1 MSGQLLDGA
10 ARERIRT
17 DTDATLFVEAG
28 AGSGKTH
35 ALVERVRT
43 LVLRDGVPLRTI
55 AAVTF
60 TEKAGAELR
69 DRLRVEFEK
78 ARRTD
83 AGSLADAALDD
94 LDSASIG
101 TLHAFAQQIL
111 LAHPI
116 EAGLPPLIDVL
127 DEVGSSVAFEERWAE
142 LQQQLLDD
150 DTIAEPLLLAM
161 AVGVELKHLRSLA
174 RLFGNDWDLI
184 ADRVLVEPPELVAMP
199 DLTGLIAAAAQIG
212 GLAETCLDPEDR
224 LLPKV
229 VQIRELGLM
238 LAAASDQETQ
248 LSFLQALRGLKIG
261 RIGRKENWPDIAKV
275 RADCAEVVEVAG
287 SLVELL
293 LDACLRHLSHWIA
306 ERVLESAELRRAD
319 GRLEFHDLLVLA
331 RDLLRRD
338 ADVREELQERF
349 ERLLLD
355 EFQDT
360 DPIQIELA
368 VRIAGGAEASAA
380 DWHDVEVPEGR
391 LFVVGD
397 PKQSIYRFRRAN
409 IATYLTAQELLGET
423 VALTTNFRTVPP
435 ILQWINTVFTTLI
448 QPQESAQPA
457 YQSLTPHRTNPGT
470 PTTPATP
477 PGTPTTADPRP
488 HSGPL
493 PDTDTPSHPGTTQG
507 RPTHSSTPGGPS
519 HRGATS
525 HPGALSATSDPGTP
539 GATSHA
545 RTPGATSHPRTAP
558 GAPSRPGAPGASAPP
573 DPTRVAGDQ
582 LSIFDEPTLFDEP
595 DAADAHDL
603 GSEPHP
609 SDTADPAAAAPARPA
624 PADPADAADQLTD
637 LAEVL
642 PFRRR
647 NASVDAPLND
657 PPPDDPTS
665 EASTTEDL
673 TTEDLTTEDLT
684 AGDLTAENPA
694 AGPAVTILGAVQH
707 DDLPRAQASVL
718 REREATDVAAVIE
731 EALRDGWLVYDDRA
745 GTWRPAE
752 AGDIAVLV
760 PARTS
765 LPFLEDALDRA
776 DIPYRAEASSLV
788 YQTAEVRDLLACARA
803 LGDPSDQLALVTTLR
818 SPLFGCGDDDLFTWK
833 RSGGTFTL
841 TAPVPDQL
849 LTHPVGDAMEWL
861 RRTYYAARWLTPSEV
876 LAKIVADRRML
887 EVAAIGPRARD
898 AWRRIR
904 FVVDQARAW
913 SEVEHGGLRSYLA
926 WAAHQGEETS
936 RVAEA
941 VLPETDADAVRVM
954 TIHAAKGLEFP
965 IVILSGMTASPN
977 RQRGVQVLW
986 PQSGGYA
993 VKLKSSVQTEDF
1005 DLVQPVDEQ
1014 MDDYE
1019 RRRLLYVAATR
1030 ARDHLVVSLHRSGNR
1045 RHTSNAEL
1053 LATAGGVEA
1062 PNSTLFT
1069 GSPVPDREPAAAPD
1083 VTPPISRTEWESRAA
1098 AAQAASRFRSAQSAS
1113 GLEGTGPDATLT
1125 DVDPGTAKGAR
1136 DVELPPWSKGR
1147 YGTAIGRAVHAVLQV
1162 VDLSTGAGLDA
1173 AVATQCLA
1181 EGVLEFTDVV
1191 TALVRSALAS
1201 DVVQRAA
1208 AREHWRESYVGT
1220 VQPDGTVLE
1229 GFVDLIYREDDGRLT
1244 IVDYKT
1250 DAIPAAAL
1258 ESRVAY
1264 YAPQLQAYA
1273 RILPNTGPPIL
1284 LFLNPG
1290 AAVERVV
1297 PAG

>member
-1 MSGQLLDGA
+1 MSELLLDDE

-17 DTDATLFVEAG
+17 DTDSTLFVEAG

-43 LVLRDGVPLRTI
+43 LVLRDGVPLSTI

-78 ARRTD
+78 ARRTEV
-83 AGSLADAALDD
+83 GQLADAALDD

-116 EAGLPPLIDVL
+116 EAGLPPIIDVL

-142 LQQQLLDD
+142 LQQLLLDD
-150 DTIAEPLLLAM
+150 DSIAEPLLLAM

-212 GLAETCLDPEDR
+212 AVAETCLDPEDR

-238 LAAASDQETQ
+238 LEGASDQETQ
-248 LSFLQALRGLKIG
+248 LSFLQALRGLKVG

-275 RADCAEVVEVAG
+275 RGDCTEVVEVAG

-338 ADVREELQERF
+338 AGVRAELQERF

-368 VRIAGGAEASAA
+368 VRIAGGADASAP

-448 QPQESAQPA
+448 QPHEAAQPA
-457 YQSLTPHRTNPGT
+457 YQSLTPHRTT
-470 PTTPATP
+470 
-477 PGTPTTADPRP
+477 
-488 HSGPL
+488 
-493 PDTDTPSHPGTTQG
+493 
-507 RPTHSSTPGGPS
+507 
-519 HRGATS
+519 
-525 HPGALSATSDPGTP
+525 PGTP
-539 GATSHA
+539 GSSSALG
-545 RTPGATSHPRTAP
+545 TPGASTP
-558 GAPSRPGAPGASAPP
+558 PGAPGSSGPGGPGGPGRGAPARPGTPGRPSTP
-573 DPTRVAGDQ
+573 DHPTPVEGDQ

-595 DAADAHDL
+595 HQD
-603 GSEPHP
+603 G
-609 SDTADPAAAAPARPA
+609 
-624 PADPADAADQLTD
+624 ADQLTD
-637 LAEVL
+637 LADVL

-647 NASVDAPLND
+647 GDAVDVPLEE
-657 PPPDDPTS
+657 P
-665 EASTTEDL
+665 AQED
-673 TTEDLTTEDLT
+673 
-684 AGDLTAENPA
+684 PA
-694 AGPAVTILGAVQH
+694 AGPAVTILGAVPH

-718 REREATDVAAVIE
+718 REREATDVASVIE

-745 GTWRPAE
+745 QTWRPAE

-833 RSGGTFTL
+833 RNGGTFTL

-861 RRTYYAARWLTPSEV
+861 RRTHYAARWLTPSEV

-1069 GSPVPDREPAAAPD
+1069 GPPVPDREPTAAPD
-1083 VTPPISRTEWESRAA
+1083 VSPPIPRTEWESRAA
-1098 AAQAASRFRSAQSAS
+1098 AAQAASRLRSAQSAS

-1173 AVATQCLA
+1173 AVSTQCLA
-1181 EGVLEFTDVV
+1181 EGVLEFTDIV

-1258 ESRVAY
+1258 DSRVAY

-1273 RILPNTGPPIL
+1273 QILPNTGPPIL

-1290 AAVERVV
+1290 TAVER
-1297 PAG
+1297 PIP

>member
-1 MSGQLLDGA
+1 MSEQLLDEP
-10 ARERIRT
+10 ARERIRS
-17 DTDATLFVEAG
+17 DTSSTLFVEAG

-35 ALVERVRT
+35 ALVDRVTT
-43 LVLRDGVPLRTI
+43 LVLRDGIPLRTI

-78 ARRTD
+78 ARKGPART
-83 AGSLADAALDD
+83 LADEALDD
-94 LDSASIG
+94 LDSSSIG
-101 TLHAFAQQIL
+101 TLHAFAQQLL

-150 DTIAEPLLLAM
+150 DSIAEPLLLAM

-184 ADRVLVEPPELVAMP
+184 AERVLVDPPELVAMP
-199 DLTGLIAAAAQIG
+199 DLSGLIAAAAQIG
-212 GLAETCLDPEDR
+212 GAAEACVDPEDR

-229 VQIRELGLM
+229 HFIRELGVM
-238 LAAASDQETQ
+238 LDAATDQERQ
-248 LSFLQALRGLKIG
+248 LAILQSLRGLKIG
-261 RIGRKENWPDIAKV
+261 RIGRKDNWPDITKV
-275 RADCAEVVEVAG
+275 RDDCSAVVDVAN
-287 SLVELL
+287 SLVDLL

-306 ERVLESAELRRAD
+306 ERVLESAELRRAE

-331 RDLLRRD
+331 RDLLRRESS
-338 ADVREELQERF
+338 VRSALQERY

-368 VRIAGGAEASAA
+368 VRIAGGAEADAE
-380 DWHDVEVPEGR
+380 DWRDVEVPEGR

-409 IATYLTAQELLGET
+409 IATYLTAQDLLGET
-423 VALTTNFRTVPP
+423 VALTTNFRTVAP
-435 ILQWINTVFTTLI
+435 ILTWINTVFETLI
-448 QPQESAQPA
+448 QPQEAAQPS
-457 YQSLTPHRTNPGT
+457 YQSLSPHR
-470 PTTPATP
+470 
-477 PGTPTTADPRP
+477 
-488 HSGPL
+488 SGPTGK
-493 PDTDTPSHPGTTQG
+493 P
-507 RPTHSSTPGGPS
+507 
-519 HRGATS
+519 
-525 HPGALSATSDPGTP
+525 
-539 GATSHA
+539 
-545 RTPGATSHPRTAP
+545 
-558 GAPSRPGAPGASAPP
+558 SAPP
-573 DPTRVAGDQ
+573 KTVQPDSVSGDQ
-582 LSIFDEPTLFDEP
+582 LSLLGFGDD
-595 DAADAHDL
+595 DAD
-603 GSEPHP
+603 
-609 SDTADPAAAAPARPA
+609 
-624 PADPADAADQLTD
+624 DQVTD
-637 LAEVL
+637 LAAVL
-642 PFRRR
+642 PFRRP
-647 NASVDAPLND
+647 SEDAP
-657 PPPDDPTS
+657 
-665 EASTTEDL
+665 E
-673 TTEDLTTEDLT
+673 
-684 AGDLTAENPA
+684 PA
-694 AGPAVTILGAVQH
+694 TPVAYDESVSGPAVTILGSEPHA
-707 DDLPRAQASVL
+707 DLPRAQASVL
-718 REREATDVAAVIE
+718 REREAIDVAAVIE
-731 EALRDGWLVYDDRA
+731 QALRDGWQVYDERA
-745 GTWRPAE
+745 GTWRAAE

-818 SPLFGCGDDDLFTWK
+818 SPLFGCGDDDLFVWK
-833 RSGGTFTL
+833 RSGGSFTL
-841 TAPVPDQL
+841 TAPIPDQL
-849 LTHPVGDAMEWL
+849 LTHPVGEAIEWL

-965 IVILSGMTASPN
+965 IVILSGMTAAPN

-986 PQSGGYA
+986 PPDGGYA

-1014 MDDYE
+1014 MDGFE

-1045 RHTSNAEL
+1045 KHSSNAEL
-1053 LATAGGVEA
+1053 IATAGGVEA
-1062 PNSTLFT
+1062 PHGTLFE
-1069 GSPVPDREPAAAPD
+1069 SPAPVVRDPRTTAD
-1083 VTPPISRTEWESRAA
+1083 VTPPMARTEWDTRVSAA
-1098 AAQAASRFRSAQSAS
+1098 RAASRARSAQSAS
-1113 GLEGTGPDATLT
+1113 GLEGTGPDVALAE
-1125 DVDPGTAKGAR
+1125 VDPGTAKAPR
-1136 DVELPPWSKGR
+1136 DLELPPWSKGR
-1147 YGTAIGRAVHAVLQV
+1147 YGTAIGRAVHGVLQV
-1162 VDLSTGAGLDA
+1162 VDLSTGAGLEA
-1173 AVATQCLA
+1173 AVSAQCLT
-1181 EGVLEFTDVV
+1181 EGVLEYADVV

-1201 DVVQRAA
+1201 EVVKHAA

-1258 ESRVAY
+1258 DSRVAY

-1273 RILPNTGPPIL
+1273 AILPNTAPPIL
-1284 LFLNPG
+1284 LFLNPTT
-1290 AAVERVV
+1290 ATERRL
-1297 PAG
+1297 

>member
-1 MSGQLLDGA
+1 MSEHLLDGS
-10 ARERIRT
+10 ARDRIRSDT
-17 DTDATLFVEAG
+17 DTTLFVEAG

-35 ALVERVRT
+35 ALVGRVST

-78 ARRTD
+78 ARKSEDRQ
-83 AGSLADAALDD
+83 LADAALDD

-116 EAGLPPLIDVL
+116 EAGLPPIIDVL

-150 DTIAEPLLLAM
+150 DSIAEPLLLAM

-199 DLTGLIAAAAQIG
+199 DLSGLIAAAAQIG
-212 GLAETCLDPEDR
+212 AAAESCLDPEDR

-229 VQIRELGLM
+229 QQIRDLGLT
-238 LAAASDQETQ
+238 LDAASDQETQ
-248 LSFLQALRGLKIG
+248 LALLQTFRGLKVG

-275 RADCAEVVEVAG
+275 RADCTEVVEVAG

-306 ERVLESAELRRAD
+306 ERVLESAELRRAE

-338 ADVREELQERF
+338 PEVRADLQERF

-368 VRIAGGAEASAA
+368 VRIAGGAEADAT

-409 IATYLTAQELLGET
+409 IATYLTAQQLLGET

-435 ILQWINTVFTTLI
+435 ILSWINTVFGTLI
-448 QPQESAQPA
+448 QAHESAQPS
-457 YQSLTPHRTNPGT
+457 YQSLAPHRTNPT
-470 PTTPATP
+470 QPAP
-477 PGTPTTADPRP
+477 
-488 HSGPL
+488 
-493 PDTDTPSHPGTTQG
+493 
-507 RPTHSSTPGGPS
+507 
-519 HRGATS
+519 
-525 HPGALSATSDPGTP
+525 
-539 GATSHA
+539 A
-545 RTPGATSHPRTAP
+545 RTEPS
-558 GAPSRPGAPGASAPP
+558 APSP
-573 DPTRVAGDQ
+573 DVKGDQ
-582 LSIFDEPTLFDEP
+582 LSIFDEPTLFD
-595 DAADAHDL
+595 
-603 GSEPHP
+603 
-609 SDTADPAAAAPARPA
+609 T
-624 PADPADAADQLTD
+624 PADAEEQVSD
-637 LAEVL
+637 LAAVL

-647 NASVDAPLND
+647 GTDAPPEPLPDEPED
-657 PPPDDPTS
+657 PS
-665 EASTTEDL
+665 
-673 TTEDLTTEDLT
+673 
-684 AGDLTAENPA
+684 AGA
-694 AGPAVTILGAVQH
+694 AVTILGATPH

-718 REREATDVAAVIE
+718 REREATDVASVIE
-731 EALRDGWLVYDDRA
+731 EALREGWLVYDDRA
-745 GTWRPAE
+745 ETWRPAE

-818 SPLFGCGDDDLFTWK
+818 SPLFGCGDDDLYTWK
-833 RSGGTFTL
+833 RNGGRFTL

-849 LTHPVGDAMEWL
+849 LTHPIGEAMEWL

-876 LAKIVADRRML
+876 LGKIVADRRML

-986 PQSGGYA
+986 PLPGGYA

-1030 ARDHLVVSLHRSGNR
+1030 ARDHLIVSLHRSGNR

-1053 LATAGGVEA
+1053 LATAGGVDA
-1062 PNSTLFT
+1062 PHATLFT
-1069 GSPVPDREPAAAPD
+1069 GPPVPDREPTGSPD

-1098 AAQAASRFRSAQSAS
+1098 AAQAASRARSAQSAS
-1113 GLEGTGPDATLT
+1113 GLEGTGPELSVAVGT
-1125 DVDPGTAKGAR
+1125 DEAAIDPGTAKGAR
-1136 DVELPPWSKGR
+1136 DLELPPWSKGR

-1162 VDLSTGAGLDA
+1162 VDLTTGAGLEA
-1173 AVATQCLA
+1173 AVSTQCLA
-1181 EGVLEFTDVV
+1181 EGVLEYADVV

-1201 DVVQRAA
+1201 DVVKRAA

-1258 ESRVAY
+1258 DSRVAY
-1264 YAPQLQAYA
+1264 YAPQLHAYA
-1273 RILPNTGPPIL
+1273 EILPNTAPPIL
-1284 LFLNPG
+1284 LFLNPSG
-1290 AAVERVV
+1290 AIERQV
-1297 PAG
+1297 P

>member
-1 MSGQLLDGA
+1 MSEQLLDGP
-10 ARERIRT
+10 ARDRIRS
-17 DTDATLFVEAG
+17 DTDSTLFVEAG

-35 ALVERVRT
+35 ALVDRVTT
-43 LVLRDGVPLRTI
+43 LVLRDGVSLRTI

-78 ARRTD
+78 ARKGD
-83 AGSLADAALDD
+83 ARHLADAALDD

-150 DTIAEPLLLAM
+150 DSIAEPLLLAM

-184 ADRVLVEPPELVAMP
+184 GERVLVDPPELVSMP

-212 GLAETCLDPEDR
+212 TVAESCLDTDDR

-229 VQIRELGLM
+229 HQIRELGLM
-238 LAAASDQETQ
+238 LDAASDQETQ
-248 LSFLQALRGLKIG
+248 LAILQTLRILKVG

-275 RADCAEVVEVAG
+275 RGDCTEVVDVAG

-306 ERVLESAELRRAD
+306 ERVLESAELRRAE

-338 ADVREELQERF
+338 ATVREALQERF
-349 ERLLLD
+349 QRLLLD

-360 DPIQIELA
+360 DPIQVELA
-368 VRIAGGAEASAA
+368 VRIAGGAEADAE
-380 DWHDVEVPEGR
+380 DWRDVEVPEGR

-409 IATYLTAQELLGET
+409 IATYLTAQDLLGET

-435 ILQWINTVFTTLI
+435 ILSWINTVFGTLI
-448 QPQESAQPA
+448 QPQEAAQPS
-457 YQSLTPHRTNPGT
+457 YQSLSPHRASPIPSALAASPG
-470 PTTPATP
+470 PYADSIPA
-477 PGTPTTADPRP
+477 GE
-488 HSGPL
+488 
-493 PDTDTPSHPGTTQG
+493 
-507 RPTHSSTPGGPS
+507 SSP
-519 HRGATS
+519 
-525 HPGALSATSDPGTP
+525 
-539 GATSHA
+539 
-545 RTPGATSHPRTAP
+545 
-558 GAPSRPGAPGASAPP
+558 PSRPAAPARRHRSEPTV
-573 DPTRVAGDQ
+573 DPTPVKGDQ
-582 LSIFDEPTLFDEP
+582 LSMFDEPADDLTLFD
-595 DAADAHDL
+595 
-603 GSEPHP
+603 
-609 SDTADPAAAAPARPA
+609 A
-624 PADPADAADQLTD
+624 PADDRTPLDEPADDLTLLADDAKDSADSLGAGGSGGQVAD
-637 LAEVL
+637 LATVL

-647 NASVDAPLND
+647 DHAASADVPAE
-657 PPPDDPTS
+657 PPTASAEEPAESDDPS
-665 EASTTEDL
+665 
-673 TTEDLTTEDLT
+673 
-684 AGDLTAENPA
+684 
-694 AGPAVTILGAVQH
+694 AGPAVTILGAEMH
-707 DDLPRAQASVL
+707 NDLPRAQASVL
-718 REREATDVAAVIE
+718 REREAADVASVIE
-731 EALRDGWLVYDDRA
+731 RALSDGWLVYDERA
-745 GTWRPAE
+745 NSWRTAE

-818 SPLFGCGDDDLFTWK
+818 SPLFGCGDDDLYTWK
-833 RSGGTFTL
+833 RSGGSFTL

-849 LTHPVGDAMEWL
+849 LTHPVGEAMEWL
-861 RRTYYAARWLTPSEV
+861 RRTHYAARWLTPSEV

-965 IVILSGMTASPN
+965 IVILSGMTAAPN

-986 PQSGGYA
+986 PPDGGYA

-1014 MDDYE
+1014 MDDFE

-1030 ARDHLVVSLHRSGNR
+1030 ARDHLIVSLHRSGNR
-1045 RHTSNAEL
+1045 RHSSNAEL
-1053 LATAGGVEA
+1053 LAGAGGVEA
-1062 PNSTLFT
+1062 PHATLFT
-1069 GSPVPDREPAAAPD
+1069 SPPVPDREPTSAPA
-1083 VTPPISRTEWESRAA
+1083 VTPPISRRDWEARAT
-1098 AAQAASRFRSAQSAS
+1098 AAQAASRARSAQSAS
-1113 GLEGTGPDATLT
+1113 GLEGTGPEVTLA
-1125 DVDPGTAKGAR
+1125 DVDPGTAKAAR
-1136 DVELPPWSKGR
+1136 DLELPPWSKGR

-1173 AVATQCLA
+1173 AVSTQCLA
-1181 EGVLEFTDVV
+1181 EGVLEYADVV
-1191 TALVRSALAS
+1191 TALARSALAS
-1201 DVVQRAA
+1201 DVVKQAA

-1220 VQPDGTVLE
+1220 VQPDGTILE

-1258 ESRVAY
+1258 ESRVTY

-1273 RILPNTGPPIL
+1273 AILPNTAPPVL
-1284 LFLNPG
+1284 LFLNPAG
-1290 AAVERVV
+1290 AIEHRLS
-1297 PAG
+1297 

>member
-1 MSGQLLDGA
+1 MSEQLLDSA
-10 ARERIRT
+10 ARDRIRS
-17 DTDATLFVEAG
+17 DTETTLFVEAG

-35 ALVERVRT
+35 ALVDRVTT

-69 DRLRVEFEK
+69 DRLRVEFER
-78 ARRTD
+78 ARKGD
-83 AGSLADAALDD
+83 ARELADGALDD

-150 DTIAEPLLLAM
+150 DSIAEPLLLAM

-184 ADRVLVEPPELVAMP
+184 AERVLVDPPELVAMP

-212 GLAETCLDPEDR
+212 GVVDSCLDPEDR
-224 LLPKV
+224 LLPKL

-238 LAAASDQETQ
+238 LDAATDQETQ
-248 LSFLQALRGLKIG
+248 LAILQTLRGLKVG
-261 RIGRKENWPDIAKV
+261 RIGRKENWPDVAKV
-275 RADCAEVVEVAG
+275 RGDCTEVVEVAG

-306 ERVLESAELRRAD
+306 ERVLESAELRRAE

-338 ADVREELQERF
+338 AAVRGDLQERF

-368 VRIAGGAEASAA
+368 VRIAGGVEADAE
-380 DWHDVEVPEGR
+380 DWRDVEVPEGR

-409 IATYLTAQELLGET
+409 IATYLTAQDLLGET

-435 ILQWINTVFTTLI
+435 ILTWINTVFATLI
-448 QPQESAQPA
+448 QPQEAAQPS
-457 YQSLTPHRTNPGT
+457 YQSLSPHRTNPT
-470 PTTPATP
+470 AP
-477 PGTPTTADPRP
+477 P
-488 HSGPL
+488 
-493 PDTDTPSHPGTTQG
+493 HPGTSPG
-507 RPTHSSTPGGPS
+507 RLGAGSSTG
-519 HRGATS
+519 
-525 HPGALSATSDPGTP
+525 PGT
-539 GATSHA
+539 S
-545 RTPGATSHPRTAP
+545 S
-558 GAPSRPGAPGASAPP
+558 SVRPGSRSADHPAEPAP
-573 DPTRVAGDQ
+573 VKGDQ
-582 LSIFDEPTLFDEP
+582 LSMFDDADATLFDDADATLFDE
-595 DAADAHDL
+595 D
-603 GSEPHP
+603 P
-609 SDTADPAAAAPARPA
+609 SDDGEQLADVA
-624 PADPADAADQLTD
+624 T
-637 LAEVL
+637 VL

-647 NASVDAPLND
+647 GDSVSADV
-657 PPPDDPTS
+657 PPDLPP
-665 EASTTEDL
+665 EED
-673 TTEDLTTEDLT
+673 D
-684 AGDLTAENPA
+684 PA
-694 AGPAVTILGAVQH
+694 AGPAVTILGPVPH

-718 REREATDVAAVIE
+718 REREATDVASVVE
-731 EALRDGWLVYDDRA
+731 QALREGWLVYDERA
-745 GTWRPAE
+745 VSWRPAE

-788 YQTAEVRDLLACARA
+788 YQTAEVRNLLACARA

-818 SPLFGCGDDDLFTWK
+818 SPLFGCGDDDLYTWK
-833 RSGGTFTL
+833 RSGGSFTL

-861 RRTYYAARWLTPSEV
+861 RRTHYAARWLTPSEV

-965 IVILSGMTASPN
+965 IVILSGMTAAPN

-986 PQSGGYA
+986 PPDGGYA

-1030 ARDHLVVSLHRSGNR
+1030 ARDHLIVSLHRSGNR
-1045 RHTSNAEL
+1045 RHSSNAEL
-1053 LATAGGVEA
+1053 LASAGGVEA
-1062 PNSTLFT
+1062 PHSTLFT
-1069 GSPVPDREPAAAPD
+1069 SPPVPDREPSGSPD
-1083 VTPPISRTEWESRAA
+1083 VTPPISRTEWETRAS
-1098 AAQAASRFRSAQSAS
+1098 AAQAASRARSAQSAS
-1113 GLEGTGPDATLT
+1113 GLEGTGPEVALD
-1125 DVDPGTAKGAR
+1125 DIDPGTAKAAR
-1136 DVELPPWSKGR
+1136 DLELPPWTKGR

-1162 VDLSTGAGLDA
+1162 VDLSTGAGLES
-1173 AVATQCLA
+1173 AVSTQCLA
-1181 EGVLEFTDVV
+1181 EGVLEYADVV

-1201 DVVQRAA
+1201 DVVKRAA

-1258 ESRVAY
+1258 DSRVAY
-1264 YAPQLQAYA
+1264 YAPQLQAYSA
-1273 RILPNTGPPIL
+1273 ILPNTGPPIL
-1284 LFLNPG
+1284 LFLNPSG
-1290 AAVERVV
+1290 AIERQV
-1297 PAG
+1297 P

>member
-1 MSGQLLDGA
+1 MTEQLLDGA

-17 DTDATLFVEAG
+17 DTDTTLFVEAG

-35 ALVERVRT
+35 ALVDRVTT
-43 LVLRDGVPLRTI
+43 LVLRDGVPLATI

-78 ARRTD
+78 ARKGD
-83 AGSLADAALDD
+83 SGHLADGALDD
-94 LDSASIG
+94 LDSSSIG

-150 DTIAEPLLLAM
+150 DSIAEPLLLAM

-184 ADRVLVEPPELVAMP
+184 AERVLVDPPELVAMP

-212 GLAETCLDPEDR
+212 GVADSCLDPEDR
-224 LLPKV
+224 LLPKLL
-229 VQIRELGLM
+229 QIRELGLM
-238 LAAASDQETQ
+238 LDAASDQETQ
-248 LSFLQALRGLKIG
+248 LAILQTLRGLKIG
-261 RIGRKENWPDIAKV
+261 RIGRKENWPDITKV
-275 RADCAEVVEVAG
+275 RADCTEVVDVAG

-306 ERVLESAELRRAD
+306 ERVLESAQLRRAE

-338 ADVREELQERF
+338 AEVRADLQERF

-368 VRIAGGAEASAA
+368 VRIAGGAEAEAE
-380 DWHDVEVPEGR
+380 DWRDVEVPDGR

-409 IATYLTAQELLGET
+409 IATYLTAQDLLGET

-435 ILQWINTVFTTLI
+435 ILRWINTVFATLI
-448 QPQESAQPA
+448 QPQEAAQPS
-457 YQSLTPHRTNPGT
+457 YQALSPHRTSP
-470 PTTPATP
+470 
-477 PGTPTTADPRP
+477 
-488 HSGPL
+488 
-493 PDTDTPSHPGTTQG
+493 
-507 RPTHSSTPGGPS
+507 
-519 HRGATS
+519 
-525 HPGALSATSDPGTP
+525 TP
-539 GATSHA
+539 GAT
-545 RTPGATSHPRTAP
+545 PAP
-558 GAPSRPGAPGASAPP
+558 AAPKAPSP
-573 DPTRVAGDQ
+573 DPASDPASVKGDQ
-582 LSIFDEPTLFDEP
+582 LSIFDEPSLFDDAEDGSLQVSS
-595 DAADAHDL
+595 DAAAD
-603 GSEPHP
+603 EP
-609 SDTADPAAAAPARPA
+609 
-624 PADPADAADQLTD
+624 LTD
-637 LAEVL
+637 LATVL

-647 NASVDAPLND
+647 DDSSTSDVPLNEPWD
-657 PPPDDPTS
+657 GPSTDDVPDDPS
-665 EASTTEDL
+665 
-673 TTEDLTTEDLT
+673 
-684 AGDLTAENPA
+684 
-694 AGPAVTILGAVQH
+694 AGPAVSILGAEPH
-707 DDLPRAQASVL
+707 NDLPRAQASVL
-718 REREATDVAAVIE
+718 REREATDVAAIIE
-731 EALRDGWLVYDDRA
+731 QALRDGWLVYDDRA
-745 GTWRPAE
+745 QSWRPAE

-765 LPFLEDALDRA
+765 LPFLEHALDRA

-818 SPLFGCGDDDLFTWK
+818 SPLFGCGDDDLYTWK
-833 RSGGTFTL
+833 RSGGSFTL

-965 IVILSGMTASPN
+965 IVILSGMSAAPN

-986 PQSGGYA
+986 PPDGGYA

-1045 RHTSNAEL
+1045 RHSSNAEL
-1053 LATAGGVEA
+1053 LASAGGVEA
-1062 PNSTLFT
+1062 PHATLFA
-1069 GSPVPDREPAAAPD
+1069 GPAVPDREPSGSPD
-1083 VTPPISRTEWESRAA
+1083 VTPPISRTEWESRAS
-1098 AAQAASRFRSAQSAS
+1098 AAQAASRARSAQSAS
-1113 GLEGTGPDATLT
+1113 GLEGTGPEVALADI
-1125 DVDPGTAKGAR
+1125 DPGTAKAAR
-1136 DVELPPWSKGR
+1136 DLELPPWSKGR

-1162 VDLSTGAGLDA
+1162 VDLSTGSGLEA
-1173 AVATQCLA
+1173 AVSTQCLA
-1181 EGVLEFTDVV
+1181 EGVLEYADVV

-1201 DVVQRAA
+1201 DVVKRAA
-1208 AREHWRESYVGT
+1208 AREYWRESYVGT

-1258 ESRVAY
+1258 DSRVAY
-1264 YAPQLQAYA
+1264 YAPQLLAYSA
-1273 RILPNTGPPIL
+1273 ILPNTGPPIL
-1284 LFLNPG
+1284 LFLNPSG
-1290 AAVERVV
+1290 AVDR
-1297 PAG
+1297 GL

>member
-1 MSGQLLDGA
+1 MSEQLLDGP

-17 DTDATLFVEAG
+17 DTDTTLFVEAG

-35 ALVERVRT
+35 ALVERVTT

-78 ARRTD
+78 ARKGP
-83 AGSLADAALDD
+83 AGPLADEALDD

-101 TLHAFAQQIL
+101 TLHAFAQQLL

-150 DTIAEPLLLAM
+150 DSIAEPLLLAM

-184 ADRVLVEPPELVAMP
+184 GDRVLVDPPELVSMP
-199 DLTGLIAAAAQIG
+199 DLTGLVAAAAQLG
-212 GLAETCLDPEDR
+212 SAVDSCLDPEDR
-224 LLPKV
+224 LLPKIHS
-229 VQIRELGLM
+229 IRELGVM
-238 LAAASDQETQ
+238 LEAATDQESQ
-248 LSFLQALRGLKIG
+248 LAYLQALRGLKIG
-261 RIGRKENWPDIAKV
+261 RIGRKENWPDITKL
-275 RADCAEVVEVAG
+275 RSDCTEVVEVAG

-306 ERVLESAELRRAD
+306 ERVLESAEARRAE

-331 RDLLRRD
+331 RNLLRRD
-338 ADVREELQERF
+338 ASVRTALHDRY

-368 VRIAGGAEASAA
+368 VRIAAGADGDAE
-380 DWHDVEVPEGR
+380 DWRDVEVPEGR

-409 IATYLTAQELLGET
+409 IATYLTAQDLLGET
-423 VALTTNFRTVPP
+423 VTLTTNFRTVPP
-435 ILQWINTVFTTLI
+435 ILDWINHVFTTLI
-448 QPQESAQPA
+448 EPQEAAQPTYHA
-457 YQSLTPHRTNPGT
+457 LTPHRSPT
-470 PTTPATP
+470 PSAATP
-477 PGTPTTADPRP
+477 PPPA
-488 HSGPL
+488 PL
-493 PDTDTPSHPGTTQG
+493 P
-507 RPTHSSTPGGPS
+507 
-519 HRGATS
+519 AEV
-525 HPGALSATSDPGTP
+525 
-539 GATSHA
+539 
-545 RTPGATSHPRTAP
+545 TAE
-558 GAPSRPGAPGASAPP
+558 P
-573 DPTRVAGDQ
+573 DGE
-582 LSIFDEPTLFDEP
+582 LTLFDFLDDNPTEP
-595 DAADAHDL
+595 
-603 GSEPHP
+603 EPE
-609 SDTADPAAAAPARPA
+609 
-624 PADPADAADQLTD
+624 
-637 LAEVL
+637 LATVL
-642 PFRRR
+642 PFRR
-647 NASVDAPLND
+647 AAEPAEVEAA
-657 PPPDDPTS
+657 PDDS
-665 EASTTEDL
+665 
-673 TTEDLTTEDLT
+673 
-684 AGDLTAENPA
+684 A
-694 AGPAVTILGAVQH
+694 AGPAVTILGAVPH

-718 REREATDVAAVIE
+718 REREATDVAATIE
-731 EALRDGWLVYDDRA
+731 EALRDGWLVYDERA
-745 GTWRPAE
+745 SAWRPAV

-803 LGDPSDQLALVTTLR
+803 LGDPSDQLALVTALR

-833 RSGGTFTL
+833 RSGGSFTL
-841 TAPVPDQL
+841 TAPVPDDL
-849 LTHPVGDAMEWL
+849 LTHPIGEAMEWL

-887 EVAAIGPRARD
+887 EVAAIGPLARD

-926 WAAHQGEETS
+926 WAAHQGEEAS

-965 IVILSGMTASPN
+965 IVILSGMTAAPN

-986 PQSGGYA
+986 PPDGGYA
-993 VKLKSSVQTEDF
+993 VKLKASVQTEDF

-1019 RRRLLYVAATR
+1019 RRRLLYVATTR
-1030 ARDHLVVSLHRSGNR
+1030 ARDHLVISLHRSGSR
-1045 RHTSNAEL
+1045 RHSSNAEL
-1053 LATAGGVEA
+1053 FASAGAAEVPGV
-1062 PNSTLFT
+1062 TLFD
-1069 GSPVPDREPAAAPD
+1069 GPPPADRDPRSTSD
-1083 VTPPISRTEWESRAA
+1083 VTPPMSRRDWDEQITVAR
-1098 AAQAASRFRSAQSAS
+1098 QASRRPSARSAS
-1113 GLEGTGPDATLT
+1113 GLEGTGPEVALAEAP
-1125 DVDPGTAKGAR
+1125 VDPGTAKGPR
-1136 DVELPPWSKGR
+1136 DLELPPWSKGR
-1147 YGTAIGRAVHAVLQV
+1147 YGTAIGRAVHGVLQV
-1162 VDLSTGAGLDA
+1162 VDLASGAGLES
-1173 AVATQCLA
+1173 AVAAQCLA

-1191 TALVRSALAS
+1191 TALVRSALGAE
-1201 DVVQRAA
+1201 VVQRAA
-1208 AREHWRESYVGT
+1208 ARDHWRESYVGT

-1244 IVDYKT
+1244 VVDYKT
-1250 DAIPAAAL
+1250 DVVPTAAL
-1258 ESRVAY
+1258 DSRVAY
-1264 YAPQLQAYA
+1264 YAPQLQAYTE
-1273 RILPNTGPPIL
+1273 ILPNSGPPVL
-1284 LFLNPG
+1284 LFLNPAG
-1290 AAVERVV
+1290 AVARQL
-1297 PAG
+1297 P

>member
-1 MSGQLLDGA
+1 MSEQLLDGA
-10 ARERIRT
+10 ARDRIRS
-17 DTDATLFVEAG
+17 DTETTLFVEAG

-35 ALVERVRT
+35 ALVDRVTT

-78 ARRTD
+78 ARKGD
-83 AGSLADAALDD
+83 ARELADAALDD

-150 DTIAEPLLLAM
+150 DSIAEPLLLAM

-184 ADRVLVEPPELVAMP
+184 AERVLVDPPELVAMP

-212 GLAETCLDPEDR
+212 GVAESCLDAEDR
-224 LLPKV
+224 LLPKL

-238 LAAASDQETQ
+238 LDAASDQETQ
-248 LSFLQALRGLKIG
+248 LAILQTFRGLKVG

-275 RADCAEVVEVAG
+275 RGDCGEVVEVAG

-306 ERVLESAELRRAD
+306 ERVRESAELRRAE

-331 RDLLRRD
+331 RDLLRGN
-338 ADVREELQERF
+338 AVVRAELQERF

-368 VRIAGGAEASAA
+368 VRIAGGAEAEAE
-380 DWHDVEVPEGR
+380 DWRDVEVPEGR

-409 IATYLTAQELLGET
+409 IATYLTAQDLLGET

-435 ILQWINTVFTTLI
+435 ILDWLNTVFATLI
-448 QPQESAQPA
+448 QPQEAAQPA
-457 YQSLTPHRTNPGT
+457 YQSLSPHRTNPTSHGS
-470 PTTPATP
+470 PTRPAASSSEPVAPSPTSP
-477 PGTPTTADPRP
+477 TDSGAGSPSRPGTPTR
-488 HSGPL
+488 
-493 PDTDTPSHPGTTQG
+493 
-507 RPTHSSTPGGPS
+507 
-519 HRGATS
+519 
-525 HPGALSATSDPGTP
+525 P
-539 GATSHA
+539 GATPPT
-545 RTPGATSHPRTAP
+545 RR
-558 GAPSRPGAPGASAPP
+558 GAPGHPPEPAP
-573 DPTRVAGDQ
+573 VKGGDQ
-582 LSIFDEPTLFDEP
+582 LSIFDDPTLLDEDPTDQPSP
-595 DAADAHDL
+595 DSAE
-603 GSEPHP
+603 GSSGE
-609 SDTADPAAAAPARPA
+609 
-624 PADPADAADQLTD
+624 QVGD
-637 LAEVL
+637 LAAVL

-647 NASVDAPLND
+647 GGPVSAEVPELASGDVLD
-657 PPPDDPTS
+657 PDPDD
-665 EASTTEDL
+665 AVED
-673 TTEDLTTEDLT
+673 
-684 AGDLTAENPA
+684 PA
-694 AGPAVTILGAVQH
+694 AGPAVTILGAEPH
-707 DDLPRAQASVL
+707 GDLPRAQASVL
-718 REREATDVAAVIE
+718 REREAADVASVVE
-731 EALRDGWLVYDDRA
+731 RALREGWLVYDERA
-745 GTWRPAE
+745 EVWRPAE

-788 YQTAEVRDLLACARA
+788 YQTAEVRNLLACARA

-833 RSGGTFTL
+833 RSGGSFTL

-887 EVAAIGPRARD
+887 EVAAIGPRSRD

-965 IVILSGMTASPN
+965 IVILSGMTAAPN

-986 PQSGGYA
+986 PPDGGYA

-1030 ARDHLVVSLHRSGNR
+1030 ARDHLIVSLHRSGNR
-1045 RHTSNAEL
+1045 RHSSNAEL
-1053 LATAGGVEA
+1053 LASAGGVEA
-1062 PNSTLFT
+1062 PHSTLFT
-1069 GSPVPDREPAAAPD
+1069 SPPVPDREPSGSPD
-1083 VTPPISRTEWESRAA
+1083 VTPPISRTEWESRAS
-1098 AAQAASRFRSAQSAS
+1098 AAQAASRARSAQSAS
-1113 GLEGTGPDATLT
+1113 GLEGTGPEVALAEI
-1125 DVDPGTAKGAR
+1125 DPGTAKAAR
-1136 DVELPPWSKGR
+1136 DLELPPWSKGR

-1162 VDLSTGAGLDA
+1162 VDLTTGAGLEA
-1173 AVATQCLA
+1173 AVSTQCLA
-1181 EGVLEFTDVV
+1181 EGVLEYTDVV

-1201 DVVQRAA
+1201 DVVKRAA

-1258 ESRVAY
+1258 DSRVAY
-1264 YAPQLQAYA
+1264 YAPQLQAYSA
-1273 RILPNTGPPIL
+1273 ILPNTGPPIL
-1284 LFLNPG
+1284 LFLNPSG
-1290 AAVERVV
+1290 AIERQV
-1297 PAG
+1297 P

>member
-1 MSGQLLDGA
+1 MTEQLLDGP
-10 ARERIRT
+10 ARDRIRS
-17 DTDATLFVEAG
+17 DTDSTLFVEAG

-35 ALVERVRT
+35 ALVDRVTT

-69 DRLRVEFEK
+69 DRLRVEFER
-78 ARRTD
+78 ARKGP
-83 AGSLADAALDD
+83 AGHLADAALDD

-142 LQQQLLDD
+142 LQQLLLDD
-150 DTIAEPLLLAM
+150 DSIAEPLLLAM

-184 ADRVLVEPPELVAMP
+184 AERVLVDPPELVAMP
-199 DLTGLIAAAAQIG
+199 DLAGLVAAAAQIG
-212 GLAETCLDPEDR
+212 GVAESCLDPEDR

-229 VQIRELGLM
+229 AQIRELGVM
-238 LAAASDQETQ
+238 LDAATDQETQ
-248 LSFLQALRGLKIG
+248 LAILQTLRGLKVG
-261 RIGRKENWPDIAKV
+261 RIGRKENWPDINRV
-275 RADCAEVVEVAG
+275 RGDCTEVVEVAG

-306 ERVLESAELRRAD
+306 ERVLESARIRREE

-331 RDLLRRD
+331 RDLLRRNP
-338 ADVREELQERF
+338 AVRAALQERF

-368 VRIAGGAEASAA
+368 VRIAGGAEAEAE
-380 DWHDVEVPEGR
+380 DWRDVEVPEGR

-409 IATYLTAQELLGET
+409 IATYLTAQHLLGET
-423 VALTTNFRTVPP
+423 VALTTNFRTVAP
-435 ILQWINTVFTTLI
+435 ILRWINTVFETLI
-448 QPQESAQPA
+448 QPQESAQPS
-457 YQSLTPHRTNPGT
+457 YQSLSPHRTGPTNPT
-470 PTTPATP
+470 PSTERSTSPTQTPPAATP
-477 PGTPTTADPRP
+477 DSSHTSTTAAVR
-488 HSGPL
+488 
-493 PDTDTPSHPGTTQG
+493 
-507 RPTHSSTPGGPS
+507 
-519 HRGATS
+519 
-525 HPGALSATSDPGTP
+525 
-539 GATSHA
+539 
-545 RTPGATSHPRTAP
+545 
-558 GAPSRPGAPGASAPP
+558 
-573 DPTRVAGDQ
+573 GDQ
-582 LSIFDEPTLFDEP
+582 LSFLDDSDDDLTLFDDLVSP
-595 DAADAHDL
+595 D
-603 GSEPHP
+603 
-609 SDTADPAAAAPARPA
+609 DPAASASPTTPDS
-624 PADPADAADQLTD
+624 PTDSADSSSGDSGSSGGRVGD
-637 LAEVL
+637 LATVL
-642 PFRRR
+642 PFRRHGDDS
-647 NASVDAPLND
+647 ASAVVPQSPEPYDE
-657 PPPDDPTS
+657 T
-665 EASTTEDL
+665 AS
-673 TTEDLTTEDLT
+673 
-684 AGDLTAENPA
+684 
-694 AGPAVTILGAVQH
+694 GPSVTVLGAEPH
-707 DDLPRAQASVL
+707 NDLPRAQASVL
-718 REREATDVAAVIE
+718 REREARDVAAVVE
-731 EALRDGWLVYDDRA
+731 QALRDDWQVYDDRT
-745 GTWRPAE
+745 GNWRPAE

-818 SPLFGCGDDDLFTWK
+818 SPLFGCGDDDLFVWK
-833 RSGGTFTL
+833 RSGGTFNL
-841 TAPVPDQL
+841 AAPIPDSL
-849 LTHPVGDAMEWL
+849 VTHPVGEAIAWL
-861 RRTYYAARWLTPSEV
+861 WSTYKAARWLTPSEV

-965 IVILSGMTASPN
+965 IVILSGMTAAPN

-986 PQSGGYA
+986 PPDGGYA

-1045 RHTSNAEL
+1045 RHASNAEL
-1053 LATAGGVEA
+1053 LASAGGVEA
-1062 PNSTLFT
+1062 PHATLFT
-1069 GSPVPDREPAAAPD
+1069 SPPVVEREPRITPD
-1083 VTPPISRTEWESRAA
+1083 VTPPISRTEWESRAT
-1098 AAQAASRFRSAQSAS
+1098 AAQSASRARSAQSAS
-1113 GLEGTGPDATLT
+1113 GLEGTGPDVVLAE
-1125 DVDPGTAKGAR
+1125 VDPGTAKAPR
-1136 DVELPPWSKGR
+1136 DLELPPWSKGR

-1162 VDLSTGAGLDA
+1162 VDLSTGTGLEA
-1173 AVATQCLA
+1173 AVSTQCLA
-1181 EGVLEFTDVV
+1181 EGVLEYADVV

-1250 DAIPAAAL
+1250 DAIPAGAL
-1258 ESRVAY
+1258 ESRVVY

-1273 RILPNTGPPIL
+1273 AILPNTAPPVL
-1284 LFLNPG
+1284 LFLNP
-1290 AAVERVV
+1290 AEAVERRL
-1297 PAG
+1297 

>member
-1 MSGQLLDGA
+1 MSEQLLDSA
-10 ARERIRT
+10 ARDRIRSDT
-17 DTDATLFVEAG
+17 DTTLFVEAG
-28 AGSGKTH
+28 AGSGKTY
-35 ALVERVRT
+35 ALVERVTT

-78 ARRTD
+78 ARKSEDRQ
-83 AGSLADAALDD
+83 LADAALDD

-150 DTIAEPLLLAM
+150 DSIAEPLLLAM
-161 AVGVELKHLRSLA
+161 AVGAELKHLRSLA

-199 DLTGLIAAAAQIG
+199 DLSGLIAAAAQIG
-212 GLAETCLDPEDR
+212 AAAETCLDPEDR

-229 VQIRELGLM
+229 QQIRELGLT
-238 LAAASDQETQ
+238 LEAASDQETQ
-248 LSFLQALRGLKIG
+248 LALLQTFRGLKIG

-275 RADCAEVVEVAG
+275 RADCTEVVEVAG

-306 ERVLESAELRRAD
+306 ERVLESAELRRAE

-338 ADVREELQERF
+338 PEVRADLQERF

-368 VRIAGGAEASAA
+368 VRIAGGAEADAT

-409 IATYLTAQELLGET
+409 IATYLTAQQLLGET

-435 ILQWINTVFTTLI
+435 ILSWINTVFATLI
-448 QPQESAQPA
+448 QAHESAQPS
-457 YQSLTPHRTNPGT
+457 YQSLSPHRTNP
-470 PTTPATP
+470 
-477 PGTPTTADPRP
+477 
-488 HSGPL
+488 
-493 PDTDTPSHPGTTQG
+493 
-507 RPTHSSTPGGPS
+507 
-519 HRGATS
+519 TS
-525 HPGALSATSDPGTP
+525 AGLGEA
-539 GATSHA
+539 
-545 RTPGATSHPRTAP
+545 
-558 GAPSRPGAPGASAPP
+558 SRPGITSRTDAPP
-573 DPTRVAGDQ
+573 PDAPVKGDQ
-582 LSIFDEPTLFDEP
+582 LSIFDFP
-595 DAADAHDL
+595 DDAD
-603 GSEPHP
+603 S
-609 SDTADPAAAAPARPA
+609 
-624 PADPADAADQLTD
+624 DQLSD
-637 LAEVL
+637 LAAVL

-647 NASVDAPLND
+647 GTDVPLEE
-657 PPPDDPTS
+657 PP
-665 EASTTEDL
+665 
-673 TTEDLTTEDLT
+673 
-684 AGDLTAENPA
+684 TAEPEDPS
-694 AGPAVTILGAVQH
+694 AGPAVTILGATPH

-718 REREATDVAAVIE
+718 REREATDVASVIE
-731 EALRDGWLVYDDRA
+731 EALREGWLVYDDRA
-745 GTWRPAE
+745 ETWRPAE

-818 SPLFGCGDDDLFTWK
+818 SPLFGCGDDDLYTWK
-833 RSGGTFTL
+833 RNRGIFNL
-841 TAPVPDQL
+841 IAPVPDSL
-849 LTHPVGDAMEWL
+849 VTHPVGEAMEWL
-861 RRTYYAARWLTPSEV
+861 RRTYFVARWLTPSEI

-986 PQSGGYA
+986 PLPGGYA

-1045 RHTSNAEL
+1045 RHASNAEL
-1053 LATAGGVEA
+1053 LATAGGVDA
-1062 PNSTLFT
+1062 PHATLFT
-1069 GSPVPDREPAAAPD
+1069 GAPVPDREPTGSPD
-1083 VTPPISRTEWESRAA
+1083 VTPPISRTEWESRAS
-1098 AAQAASRFRSAQSAS
+1098 AAQAASRRPSAQSAS
-1113 GLEGTGPDATLT
+1113 GLEGTSPELALSTGTEA
-1125 DVDPGTAKGAR
+1125 VVVPGTAKGAR
-1136 DVELPPWSKGR
+1136 DLELPPWSKGR

-1162 VDLSTGAGLDA
+1162 VDLSTGAGLEA
-1173 AVATQCLA
+1173 AVSTQCLA
-1181 EGVLEFTDVV
+1181 EGVLEYADVV

-1201 DVVQRAA
+1201 EVVKRAA
-1208 AREHWRESYVGT
+1208 ARSHWRESYVGT
-1220 VQPDGTVLE
+1220 LQPDGTVLE

-1258 ESRVAY
+1258 DSRVAY
-1264 YAPQLQAYA
+1264 YAPQLHAYA
-1273 RILPNTGPPIL
+1273 EILPNTGPPVL
-1284 LFLNPG
+1284 LFLNPNT
-1290 AAVERVV
+1290 AVERRL
-1297 PAG
+1297 

>member
-1 MSGQLLDGA
+1 MSEQLLDGA
-10 ARERIRT
+10 ARDRIRS
-17 DTDATLFVEAG
+17 DTETTLFVEAG

-35 ALVERVRT
+35 ALVDRVIT

-69 DRLRVEFEK
+69 DRLRVEFER
-78 ARRTD
+78 ARKGD
-83 AGSLADAALDD
+83 ARELADAALDD

-150 DTIAEPLLLAM
+150 DSIAEPLLLAM

-184 ADRVLVEPPELVAMP
+184 AERVLVDPPELVAMP

-212 GLAETCLDPEDR
+212 GVVDSCLDPEDR
-224 LLPKV
+224 LLPKL

-238 LAAASDQETQ
+238 LDAATDQETQ
-248 LSFLQALRGLKIG
+248 LAILQTLRGLKVG
-261 RIGRKENWPDIAKV
+261 RIGRKENWPDITKV
-275 RADCAEVVEVAG
+275 RGDCTEVVEVAG

-306 ERVLESAELRRAD
+306 ERVLESAELRRGE

-338 ADVREELQERF
+338 ATVRGELQERF

-368 VRIAGGAEASAA
+368 VRIAGGVDADAE
-380 DWHDVEVPEGR
+380 DWREVEVPDGR

-409 IATYLTAQELLGET
+409 IATYLTAQDLLGET

-435 ILQWINTVFTTLI
+435 ILTWINTVFATLI
-448 QPQESAQPA
+448 QPQEAAQPS
-457 YQSLTPHRTNPGT
+457 YQSLAPHRTS
-470 PTTPATP
+470 PTAAT
-477 PGTPTTADPRP
+477 TIA
-488 HSGPL
+488 
-493 PDTDTPSHPGTTQG
+493 
-507 RPTHSSTPGGPS
+507 
-519 HRGATS
+519 
-525 HPGALSATSDPGTP
+525 
-539 GATSHA
+539 
-545 RTPGATSHPRTAP
+545 
-558 GAPSRPGAPGASAPP
+558 APSRPGTTSPAGTASSTRPGTASSTGPGTSSAVRPGP
-573 DPTRVAGDQ
+573 RARSRAADQPAEPTPVKGDQ
-582 LSIFDEPTLFDEP
+582 LSMFDDPILDE
-595 DAADAHDL
+595 
-603 GSEPHP
+603 
-609 SDTADPAAAAPARPA
+609 DPAPTDEQL
-624 PADPADAADQLTD
+624 ADVAT
-637 LAEVL
+637 VL
-642 PFRRR
+642 QFRRR
-647 NASVDAPLND
+647 GDSVSADV
-657 PPPDDPTS
+657 PPDLPPEEEDPS
-665 EASTTEDL
+665 
-673 TTEDLTTEDLT
+673 
-684 AGDLTAENPA
+684 
-694 AGPAVTILGAVQH
+694 AGPAVTILGAEPH

-718 REREATDVAAVIE
+718 REREATDVASVVE
-731 EALRDGWLVYDDRA
+731 QALREGWLVYDDRA
-745 GTWRPAE
+745 ESWRPAE

-788 YQTAEVRDLLACARA
+788 YQTAEVRNLLACARA

-818 SPLFGCGDDDLFTWK
+818 SPLFGCGDDDLYTWK
-833 RSGGTFTL
+833 RSGGSFTL

-861 RRTYYAARWLTPSEV
+861 RRTHYAARWLTPSEV

-965 IVILSGMTASPN
+965 IVILSGMTAAPN

-986 PQSGGYA
+986 PPDGGYA

-1030 ARDHLVVSLHRSGNR
+1030 ARDHLIISLHRSGNR
-1045 RHTSNAEL
+1045 RHSSNAEL
-1053 LATAGGVEA
+1053 LASAGGVEA
-1062 PNSTLFT
+1062 PHSTLF
-1069 GSPVPDREPAAAPD
+1069 SSPPVPDREPSGSPD
-1083 VTPPISRTEWESRAA
+1083 VTPPISRTEWETRASV
-1098 AAQAASRFRSAQSAS
+1098 AQAASRARSAQSAS
-1113 GLEGTGPDATLT
+1113 GLEGTGPEVVLGDI
-1125 DVDPGTAKGAR
+1125 DPGTAKAAR
-1136 DVELPPWSKGR
+1136 SLETPPWTKGR

-1162 VDLSTGAGLDA
+1162 VDLSTGAGLES
-1173 AVATQCLA
+1173 AVSTQCLA
-1181 EGVLEFTDVV
+1181 EGVLEYADVV

-1201 DVVQRAA
+1201 DVVKRAA

-1258 ESRVAY
+1258 DSRVAY
-1264 YAPQLQAYA
+1264 YAPQLLAYSE
-1273 RILPNTGPPIL
+1273 ILPNTGPPIL
-1284 LFLNPG
+1284 LFLNPSG
-1290 AAVERVV
+1290 AIERQV
-1297 PAG
+1297 P

>member
-1 MSGQLLDGA
+1 MTEQLLDGP
-10 ARERIRT
+10 ARDRIRS

-35 ALVERVRT
+35 ALVDRVTT

-78 ARRTD
+78 ARKGP
-83 AGSLADAALDD
+83 AGHLADTALDD

-142 LQQQLLDD
+142 LQQLLLDD
-150 DTIAEPLLLAM
+150 DSIAEPLLLAM

-184 ADRVLVEPPELVAMP
+184 AERVLVDPPELVSMP
-199 DLTGLIAAAAQIG
+199 DLTGLVAAAAQIG
-212 GLAETCLDPEDR
+212 GVAESCLDLEDR
-224 LLPKV
+224 LLPRV
-229 VQIRELGLM
+229 AQIRELGLM
-238 LAAASDQETQ
+238 LDAATDQETQ
-248 LSFLQALRGLKIG
+248 LAILQTLRGLKVG
-261 RIGRKENWPDIAKV
+261 RIGRKENWPDIARV
-275 RADCAEVVEVAG
+275 RGDCTEVVEVAG

-306 ERVLESAELRRAD
+306 ERVLESARIRREE

-331 RDLLRRD
+331 RDLLRRNPAVR
-338 ADVREELQERF
+338 ADLQERF

-368 VRIAGGAEASAA
+368 VRIAGGADAA
-380 DWHDVEVPEGR
+380 AEDWREVEVPEGR

-409 IATYLTAQELLGET
+409 IATYLTAQRLLGET
-423 VALTTNFRTVPP
+423 VALTTNFRTVAP
-435 ILQWINTVFTTLI
+435 ILGWINTVFEALI
-448 QPQESAQPA
+448 QPQESAQPS
-457 YQSLTPHRTNPGT
+457 YQSLSPHRTGP
-470 PTTPATP
+470 TPATSA
-477 PGTPTTADPRP
+477 PGSATLVPT
-488 HSGPL
+488 S
-493 PDTDTPSHPGTTQG
+493 PGIG
-507 RPTHSSTPGGPS
+507 SSS
-519 HRGATS
+519 S
-525 HPGALSATSDPGTP
+525 HPGAGSTSDPGLSRSGSRSARPAVGREASTSTP
-539 GATSHA
+539 V
-545 RTPGATSHPRTAP
+545 R
-558 GAPSRPGAPGASAPP
+558 
-573 DPTRVAGDQ
+573 GDQ
-582 LSIFDEPTLFDEP
+582 LSFLDDSDDDLTLFD
-595 DAADAHDL
+595 DL
-603 GSEPHP
+603 VSPE
-609 SDTADPAAAAPARPA
+609 DPAASASASTPVS
-624 PADPADAADQLTD
+624 PADSTDSGDQLGDLATVLAFRRHSDDSASADAPQ
-637 LAEVL
+637 
-642 PFRRR
+642 
-647 NASVDAPLND
+647 
-657 PPPDDPTS
+657 PPEPYDETLSGPT
-665 EASTTEDL
+665 
-673 TTEDLTTEDLT
+673 
-684 AGDLTAENPA
+684 
-694 AGPAVTILGAVQH
+694 VTVLGAESH
-707 DDLPRAQASVL
+707 NDLPRAQASVL
-718 REREATDVAAVIE
+718 REREARDVAAVVE
-731 EALRDGWLVYDDRA
+731 QALRNGWQVYDERA
-745 GTWRPAE
+745 GAWRPAA

-803 LGDPSDQLALVTTLR
+803 LGDPSDQLALVTALR
-818 SPLFGCGDDDLFTWK
+818 SPLFGCGDDDLFVWK
-833 RSGGTFTL
+833 RSGGTFNL
-841 TAPVPDQL
+841 AAPIPDSL
-849 LTHPVGDAMEWL
+849 VTHPVGEAIAWL
-861 RRTYYAARWLTPSEV
+861 WSTYKAARWLTPSEV

-965 IVILSGMTASPN
+965 IVILSGMTAAPN

-986 PQSGGYA
+986 PSDGGYA
-993 VKLKSSVQTEDF
+993 VKLKASVQTEDF

-1045 RHTSNAEL
+1045 RYSSNAEL
-1053 LATAGGVEA
+1053 LASAGGVDA
-1062 PNSTLFT
+1062 PHATLFT
-1069 GSPVPDREPAAAPD
+1069 SPPAVEREPRTIPD

-1098 AAQAASRFRSAQSAS
+1098 AAQSASRARSAQSAS
-1113 GLEGTGPDATLT
+1113 GLEGTGPDVVLA
-1125 DVDPGTAKGAR
+1125 DVDPGTAKAPR
-1136 DVELPPWSKGR
+1136 DLELPPWSKGR

-1162 VDLSTGAGLDA
+1162 VDLSTGAGLEA
-1173 AVATQCLA
+1173 AVSTQCLA
-1181 EGVLEFTDVV
+1181 EGVLEYADVV
-1191 TALVRSALAS
+1191 TDLVRSALAS
-1201 DVVQRAA
+1201 DVVKRAS

-1244 IVDYKT
+1244 VVDYKT
-1250 DAIPAAAL
+1250 DAIPTAAL
-1258 ESRVAY
+1258 DARVAY
-1264 YAPQLQAYA
+1264 YAPQLQTYA
-1273 RILPNTGPPIL
+1273 TILPNTAPPVL
-1284 LFLNPG
+1284 LFLNPTR
-1290 AAVERVV
+1290 AIERRL
-1297 PAG
+1297 

>member
-1 MSGQLLDGA
+1 MSEQLLDGP
-10 ARERIRT
+10 ARDRIRSDT
-17 DTDATLFVEAG
+17 DTTLFVEAG

-35 ALVERVRT
+35 ALVERVST

-69 DRLRVEFEK
+69 DRLRVEFER
-78 ARRTD
+78 ARKSEDRQ
-83 AGSLADAALDD
+83 LADAALDD

-150 DTIAEPLLLAM
+150 DSIAEPLLLAM

-199 DLTGLIAAAAQIG
+199 DLSGLIAAAAQIG
-212 GLAETCLDPEDR
+212 AAAETCLDPEDR

-229 VQIRELGLM
+229 QQIRELGLT
-238 LAAASDQETQ
+238 LDAASDQETQ
-248 LSFLQALRGLKIG
+248 LALLQTFRGLKVG

-275 RADCAEVVEVAG
+275 RGDCTEVVEVAG

-306 ERVLESAELRRAD
+306 ERVLESAELRRAE

-338 ADVREELQERF
+338 PEVRADLQERF

-368 VRIAGGAEASAA
+368 VRIAGGAEADAT

-409 IATYLTAQELLGET
+409 IATYLTAQQLLGET

-435 ILQWINTVFTTLI
+435 ILSWINTVFATLI
-448 QPQESAQPA
+448 QAHESAQPS
-457 YQSLTPHRTNPGT
+457 YQSLSPHRTNPT
-470 PTTPATP
+470 KPTKP
-477 PGTPTTADPRP
+477 PTVP
-488 HSGPL
+488 
-493 PDTDTPSHPGTTQG
+493 
-507 RPTHSSTPGGPS
+507 
-519 HRGATS
+519 
-525 HPGALSATSDPGTP
+525 
-539 GATSHA
+539 
-545 RTPGATSHPRTAP
+545 
-558 GAPSRPGAPGASAPP
+558 SAPP
-573 DPTRVAGDQ
+573 PDAPVKGDQ
-582 LSIFDEPTLFDEP
+582 LSIFDEPTLFDST
-595 DAADAHDL
+595 D
-603 GSEPHP
+603 SE
-609 SDTADPAAAAPARPA
+609 
-624 PADPADAADQLTD
+624 DQVSD
-637 LAEVL
+637 LAAVL

-647 NASVDAPLND
+647 GADVPPEPSPDED
-657 PPPDDPTS
+657 PS
-665 EASTTEDL
+665 
-673 TTEDLTTEDLT
+673 
-684 AGDLTAENPA
+684 
-694 AGPAVTILGAVQH
+694 AGPAVTILGATPH

-718 REREATDVAAVIE
+718 REREATDVASVIE
-731 EALRDGWLVYDDRA
+731 EALREGWLVYDDRA
-745 GTWRPAE
+745 ETWRPAE

-818 SPLFGCGDDDLFTWK
+818 SPLFGCGDDDLYTWK
-833 RSGGTFTL
+833 RNGGTFTL

-849 LTHPVGDAMEWL
+849 LAHPIGEAMEWL

-986 PQSGGYA
+986 PLPGGYA

-1053 LATAGGVEA
+1053 LATAGGVDA
-1062 PNSTLFT
+1062 PHATLFT
-1069 GSPVPDREPAAAPD
+1069 GPPVPDREPTGSPD
-1083 VTPPISRTEWESRAA
+1083 VTPPISRTEWESRAS
-1098 AAQAASRFRSAQSAS
+1098 AAQAASRARSAQSAS
-1113 GLEGTGPDATLT
+1113 GLEGTGPELSVAAGT
-1125 DVDPGTAKGAR
+1125 DEGLAAIDPGTAKGAR
-1136 DVELPPWSKGR
+1136 DLELPPWSKGR

-1162 VDLSTGAGLDA
+1162 VDLTTGAGLEA
-1173 AVATQCLA
+1173 AVSTQCLA
-1181 EGVLEFTDVV
+1181 EGVLEYADVV

-1201 DVVQRAA
+1201 DVVKRAA

-1258 ESRVAY
+1258 DSRVAY
-1264 YAPQLQAYA
+1264 YAPQLHAYA
-1273 RILPNTGPPIL
+1273 EILPNTAPPVL
-1284 LFLNPG
+1284 LFLNPSG
-1290 AAVERVV
+1290 AIDRQV
-1297 PAG
+1297 P

>member
-1 MSGQLLDGA
+1 MSEQLLDGP

-17 DTDATLFVEAG
+17 DTETTLFVEAG

-35 ALVERVRT
+35 ALVDRVTT

-78 ARRTD
+78 ARKGP
-83 AGSLADAALDD
+83 AGPLADEALDD
-94 LDSASIG
+94 LDSSSIG
-101 TLHAFAQQIL
+101 TLHGFAQQLL

-150 DTIAEPLLLAM
+150 DSIAEPLLLAM

-184 ADRVLVEPPELVAMP
+184 GDRVLVDPPELVAMP
-199 DLTGLIAAAAQIG
+199 DLTGLIAAAAQLG
-212 GLAETCLDPEDR
+212 AAVDACRDAEDR
-224 LLPKV
+224 LLPKLHT
-229 VQIRELGLM
+229 IRELGVM
-238 LAAASDQETQ
+238 LAAATDQESQ
-248 LSFLQALRGLKIG
+248 LAYLQALRGLKIG
-261 RIGRKENWPDIAKV
+261 KIGRKENWPDITKM
-275 RADCAEVVEVAG
+275 RSDCTEVVEVAG

-306 ERVLESAELRRAD
+306 ERVLESAEVRRSE

-331 RDLLRRD
+331 RNLLRRD
-338 ADVREELQERF
+338 ESVRAALHERY

-368 VRIAGGAEASAA
+368 VRIAAGADGDAP
-380 DWHDVEVPEGR
+380 DWRDVEVPDGR

-409 IATYLTAQELLGET
+409 IATYLTAQDLLGET
-423 VALTTNFRTVPP
+423 VTLTTNFRTVPP
-435 ILQWINTVFTTLI
+435 ILDWINHVFATLI
-448 QPQESAQPA
+448 QAQDAAQPTYHA
-457 YQSLTPHRTNPGT
+457 LTPHRTT
-470 PTTPATP
+470 
-477 PGTPTTADPRP
+477 TPTTAPP
-488 HSGPL
+488 PLPGPL
-493 PDTDTPSHPGTTQG
+493 PDKVRRDTD
-507 RPTHSSTPGGPS
+507 
-519 HRGATS
+519 
-525 HPGALSATSDPGTP
+525 
-539 GATSHA
+539 
-545 RTPGATSHPRTAP
+545 
-558 GAPSRPGAPGASAPP
+558 
-573 DPTRVAGDQ
+573 
-582 LSIFDEPTLFDEP
+582 DELTLFDFLDDSPAGPEP
-595 DAADAHDL
+595 
-603 GSEPHP
+603 
-609 SDTADPAAAAPARPA
+609 TPA
-624 PADPADAADQLTD
+624 PG
-637 LAEVL
+637 LATVL
-642 PFRRR
+642 PFRRSTDTTSTD
-647 NASVDAPLND
+647 AGLSEPAPADAP
-657 PPPDDPTS
+657 PYDDS
-665 EASTTEDL
+665 VS
-673 TTEDLTTEDLT
+673 
-684 AGDLTAENPA
+684 
-694 AGPAVTILGAVQH
+694 GPAVTVLGAVPH
-707 DDLPRAQASVL
+707 DDLPRAQASIL
-718 REREATDVAAVIE
+718 REREATDVAATVE
-731 EALRDGWLVYDDRA
+731 QALRDGWLVYDERA
-745 GTWRPAE
+745 SRWRPAV

-765 LPFLEDALDRA
+765 LPFLEDAFDRA

-803 LGDPSDQLALVTTLR
+803 LGDPSDQLALVTALR

-833 RSGGTFTL
+833 RLGGSFTL
-841 TAPVPDQL
+841 TAPVSDDL
-849 LTHPVGDAMEWL
+849 LTHPIGEAMEWL
-861 RRTYYAARWLTPSEV
+861 RRTYYASRWLTPSEV

-887 EVAAIGPRARD
+887 EVAAIGPSARD

-926 WAAHQGEETS
+926 WAAHQGEEAS

-965 IVILSGMTASPN
+965 IVILSGMTAAPN

-986 PQSGGYA
+986 PPDGLGYS
-993 VKLKSSVQTEDF
+993 VKLKASVQTEDF

-1030 ARDHLVVSLHRSGNR
+1030 ARDHLVVSLHRSGTR
-1045 RHTSNAEL
+1045 RHSSNAEL
-1053 LATAGGVEA
+1053 FASAGAAEVPGIALFDGPPPVDRD
-1062 PNSTLFT
+1062 PRST
-1069 GSPVPDREPAAAPD
+1069 SD
-1083 VTPPISRTEWESRAA
+1083 VTPPMSRRDWDEQITAA
-1098 AAQAASRFRSAQSAS
+1098 RKASRKPSAHSAS
-1113 GLEGTGPDATLT
+1113 GLEGTGPETALADATA
-1125 DVDPGTAKGAR
+1125 DPGSAKAPR
-1136 DVELPPWSKGR
+1136 DLELPPWSKGR
-1147 YGTAIGRAVHAVLQV
+1147 YGTAIGRAVHGVLQV

-1181 EGVLEFTDVV
+1181 EGVLEYTDVV
-1191 TALVRSALAS
+1191 TALVRSALAA

-1208 AREHWRESYVGT
+1208 ARDHWRESYVGT

-1244 IVDYKT
+1244 VVDYKT

-1258 ESRVAY
+1258 DSRVAY
-1264 YAPQLQAYA
+1264 YAPQLQAYTE
-1273 RILPNTGPPIL
+1273 ILPNTGPPVL
-1284 LFLNPG
+1284 LFLNPAG
-1290 AAVERVV
+1290 AVARQL
-1297 PAG
+1297 P

>member
-1 MSGQLLDGA
+1 MSEILLDSA
-10 ARERIRT
+10 ARERIQS
-17 DTDATLFVEAG
+17 DTSATLFVEAG

-35 ALVERVRT
+35 ALVDRVTT

-78 ARRTD
+78 ARKGP
-83 AGSLADAALDD
+83 AGKLADAALDD

-101 TLHAFAQQIL
+101 TLHAFAQQLL

-150 DTIAEPLLLAM
+150 DSIAEPLLLAM

-184 ADRVLVEPPELVAMP
+184 AERVLVDPPELVAMP
-199 DLTGLIAAAAQIG
+199 DLTGLVAAAAQIG
-212 GLAETCLDPEDR
+212 GVAQSCLDAEDR

-229 VQIRELGLM
+229 QQIRELGVM
-238 LAAASDQETQ
+238 LDAATDQETQ
-248 LSFLQALRGLKIG
+248 LAILQTLRGLKVG
-261 RIGRKENWPDIAKV
+261 RIGRKENWPDITKV
-275 RADCAEVVEVAG
+275 RGDCTEVVEVAG

-306 ERVLESAELRRAD
+306 ERVLESAELRRAE

-338 ADVREELQERF
+338 ASVRSALQERF

-368 VRIAGGAEASAA
+368 VRIAGGAEASAE
-380 DWHDVEVPEGR
+380 DWREVEVPEGR

-409 IATYLTAQELLGET
+409 IATYLTAQDLLGET
-423 VALTTNFRTVPP
+423 VALTTNFRTVSPV
-435 ILQWINTVFTTLI
+435 LDWINAVFGSLI
-448 QPQESAQPA
+448 QPQEAAQPS
-457 YQSLTPHRTNPGT
+457 YQALAPHRAG
-470 PTTPATP
+470 PA
-477 PGTPTTADPRP
+477 ADSPR
-488 HSGPL
+488 
-493 PDTDTPSHPGTTQG
+493 
-507 RPTHSSTPGGPS
+507 
-519 HRGATS
+519 
-525 HPGALSATSDPGTP
+525 
-539 GATSHA
+539 
-545 RTPGATSHPRTAP
+545 
-558 GAPSRPGAPGASAPP
+558 APSPQPADVS
-573 DPTRVAGDQ
+573 GDQ
-582 LSIFDEPTLFDEP
+582 LSLLGDLFDSADEPV
-595 DAADAHDL
+595 
-603 GSEPHP
+603 
-609 SDTADPAAAAPARPA
+609 
-624 PADPADAADQLTD
+624 TD
-637 LAEVL
+637 LATVL
-642 PFRRR
+642 PFRRTT
-647 NASVDAPLND
+647 ATSSSSS
-657 PPPDDPTS
+657 DDDDVPVTS
-665 EASTTEDL
+665 FDSYDEQLS
-673 TTEDLTTEDLT
+673 
-684 AGDLTAENPA
+684 
-694 AGPAVTILGAVQH
+694 GPAVTILGAEPH
-707 DDLPRAQASVL
+707 DNLPRAQASVL
-718 REREATDVAAVIE
+718 REREAVDVAATIE
-731 EALRDGWLVYDDRA
+731 QALTDGWLVYDDRTR
-745 GTWRPAE
+745 GWRPAE

-818 SPLFGCGDDDLFTWK
+818 SPLFGCGDDDLYVWK
-833 RSGGTFTL
+833 RSGGSFTL
-841 TAPVPDQL
+841 TAPVPDSL
-849 LTHPVGDAMEWL
+849 LTHPVGEAMEWL
-861 RRTYYAARWLTPSEV
+861 RRTYYAARWMTPSEV

-898 AWRRIR
+898 AWRRVR

-926 WAAHQGEETS
+926 WAAHQGEEAS

-965 IVILSGMTASPN
+965 IVILSGMTAAPN

-986 PQSGGYA
+986 PPNGGYA

-1045 RHTSNAEL
+1045 RHSSNAEL
-1053 LATAGGVEA
+1053 LASAGGVEA
-1062 PNSTLFT
+1062 PHVTLFD
-1069 GSPVPDREPAAAPD
+1069 SPAPVEREPRSSAD
-1083 VTPPISRTEWESRAA
+1083 VTPPIARTDWENRVTVARS
-1098 AAQAASRFRSAQSAS
+1098 ASRQRSAQSAS
-1113 GLEGTGPDATLT
+1113 GLEGTGPDVALA
-1125 DVDPGTAKGAR
+1125 DVDPGTAKAAR
-1136 DVELPPWSKGR
+1136 DLELPPWSKGR
-1147 YGTAIGRAVHAVLQV
+1147 YGTAIGRAVHGVMQV
-1162 VDLSTGAGLDA
+1162 VDLNTGAGLDA
-1173 AVATQCLA
+1173 AVAAQCLA
-1181 EGVLEFTDVV
+1181 EGVLEYADVV
-1191 TALVRSALAS
+1191 AALARSALAS
-1201 DVVQRAA
+1201 DVVRRAA
-1208 AREHWRESYVGT
+1208 VREHWRESYVGSL
-1220 VQPDGTVLE
+1220 QPDGTILE
-1229 GFVDLIYREDDGRLT
+1229 GFVDLIYREDDGRLV

-1258 ESRVAY
+1258 DSRVAY

-1273 RILPNTGPPIL
+1273 ATIPNSGTPVL
-1284 LFLNPG
+1284 LFLNPAG
-1290 AAVERVV
+1290 AVERLL
-1297 PAG
+1297 

>member
-1 MSGQLLDGA
+1 MTEQLLDGA
-10 ARERIRT
+10 ARDRIRS

-35 ALVERVRT
+35 ALVDRVTT

-78 ARRTD
+78 ARKGP
-83 AGSLADAALDD
+83 AGHLADAALDD

-142 LQQQLLDD
+142 LQQLLLDD
-150 DTIAEPLLLAM
+150 DSIAEPLLLAM

-184 ADRVLVEPPELVAMP
+184 AERVLVDPPELVSMP
-199 DLTGLIAAAAQIG
+199 DLTGLVAAAAQIG
-212 GLAETCLDPEDR
+212 GVAGSCLDPEDR

-229 VQIRELGLM
+229 AQIRELGVM
-238 LAAASDQETQ
+238 LEAATDQETQ
-248 LSFLQALRGLKIG
+248 LAILQTLRGLKVG
-261 RIGRKENWPDIAKV
+261 RIGRKENWPDINRV
-275 RADCAEVVEVAG
+275 RGDCTEVVEVAG

-306 ERVLESAELRRAD
+306 ERVLESARIRREE

-331 RDLLRRD
+331 RDLLRRNP
-338 ADVREELQERF
+338 AVRAALQERF

-368 VRIAGGAEASAA
+368 VRIAGGAEAEAE
-380 DWHDVEVPEGR
+380 DWRDVEVPEGR

-409 IATYLTAQELLGET
+409 IATYLTAQHLLGET
-423 VALTTNFRTVPP
+423 VALTTNFRTVAP
-435 ILQWINTVFTTLI
+435 ILRWINTVFETLI
-448 QPQESAQPA
+448 QPQESAQPS
-457 YQSLTPHRTNPGT
+457 YQSLSPHRPGPPNP
-470 PTTPATP
+470 PTAPRGPATP
-477 PGTPTTADPRP
+477 PPT
-488 HSGPL
+488 S
-493 PDTDTPSHPGTTQG
+493 PGTT
-507 RPTHSSTPGGPS
+507 PDS
-519 HRGATS
+519 S
-525 HPGALSATSDPGTP
+525 HPSSAYPGLSGSDSRSARPADTST
-539 GATSHA
+539 
-545 RTPGATSHPRTAP
+545 TA
-558 GAPSRPGAPGASAPP
+558 AVR
-573 DPTRVAGDQ
+573 GDQ
-582 LSIFDEPTLFDEP
+582 LSFLDDSDDDLTLFD
-595 DAADAHDL
+595 DL
-603 GSEPHP
+603 VAPE
-609 SDTADPAAAAPARPA
+609 DPAASATPSS
-624 PADPADAADQLTD
+624 PADSTDSGDRLGD
-637 LAEVL
+637 LATVL
-642 PFRRR
+642 PFRRHGDDSGT
-647 NASVDAPLND
+647 ADVPS
-657 PPPDDPTS
+657 PPEPYD
-665 EASTTEDL
+665 EI
-673 TTEDLTTEDLT
+673 
-684 AGDLTAENPA
+684 A
-694 AGPAVTILGAVQH
+694 AGPSVTILGAEPH
-707 DDLPRAQASVL
+707 NDLPRAQASVL
-718 REREATDVAAVIE
+718 REREARDVAAVVE
-731 EALRDGWLVYDDRA
+731 QALRDDWQVYDDRT
-745 GTWRPAE
+745 GNWRPAE
-752 AGDIAVLV
+752 AGDVAVLV

-818 SPLFGCGDDDLFTWK
+818 SPLFGCGDDDLFVWK
-833 RSGGTFTL
+833 RSGGTFNL
-841 TAPVPDQL
+841 AAPIPDSL
-849 LTHPVGDAMEWL
+849 VTHPVGEAIAWL
-861 RRTYYAARWLTPSEV
+861 WSTYKAARWLTPSEV

-965 IVILSGMTASPN
+965 IVILSGMTAAPN

-986 PQSGGYA
+986 PPDGGYA
-993 VKLKSSVQTEDF
+993 VKLKASVQTEDF

-1030 ARDHLVVSLHRSGNR
+1030 ARDHLVISLHRSGNR

-1053 LATAGGVEA
+1053 LASAGGIEA
-1062 PNSTLFT
+1062 PHATLFT
-1069 GSPVPDREPAAAPD
+1069 SPPTVEREPRITPD
-1083 VTPPISRTEWESRAA
+1083 VTPPISRTEWESHAA
-1098 AAQAASRFRSAQSAS
+1098 TAQSASRARSAQSAS
-1113 GLEGTGPDATLT
+1113 GLEGTGPDVVLAE
-1125 DVDPGTAKGAR
+1125 VDPGTAKAPR
-1136 DVELPPWSKGR
+1136 DLELPPWSKGR

-1162 VDLSTGAGLDA
+1162 VDLSTGAGLEA
-1173 AVATQCLA
+1173 AVSTQCLA
-1181 EGVLEFTDVV
+1181 EGVLEYADVV

-1258 ESRVAY
+1258 DARVAY
-1264 YAPQLQAYA
+1264 YAPQLETYA
-1273 RILPNTGPPIL
+1273 TIVPNTAPPVL
-1284 LFLNPG
+1284 LFLNPTK
-1290 AAVERVV
+1290 AIERRL
-1297 PAG
+1297 

>member
-1 MSGQLLDGA
+1 MSEQLLDGA

-43 LVLRDGVPLRTI
+43 LVLRDGVPLRAI

-69 DRLRVEFEK
+69 DRLRVEFER

-83 AGSLADAALDD
+83 VGSLADAALDD

-150 DTIAEPLLLAM
+150 DSIAEPLLLAM

-212 GLAETCLDPEDR
+212 GLASSCLDAEDR

-238 LAAASDQETQ
+238 LEAASDQETQ
-248 LSFLQALRGLKIG
+248 LSFLQALRGLKVG

-275 RADCAEVVEVAG
+275 RADCTEVVEVAG

-293 LDACLRHLSHWIA
+293 LDACLRHLSRWIA

-338 ADVREELQERF
+338 AAVRDELQERF

-380 DWHDVEVPEGR
+380 DWHEVEVPEGR

-409 IATYLTAQELLGET
+409 IATYLNAQELLGET

-435 ILQWINTVFTTLI
+435 ILQWINTVFATLI
-448 QPQESAQPA
+448 QPQEAAQPA
-457 YQSLTPHRTNPGT
+457 YQSLAPHRTNPGT
-470 PTTPATP
+470 PPV
-477 PGTPTTADPRP
+477 PGTPAR
-488 HSGPL
+488 
-493 PDTDTPSHPGTTQG
+493 PGTSG
-507 RPTHSSTPGGPS
+507 GFGAPARPV
-519 HRGATS
+519 
-525 HPGALSATSDPGTP
+525 
-539 GATSHA
+539 
-545 RTPGATSHPRTAP
+545 AP
-558 GAPSRPGAPGASAPP
+558 GRAPAP
-573 DPTRVAGDQ
+573 DPTPVEGDQ
-582 LSIFDEPTLFDEP
+582 LSIFDEPTLSDDPSDEP
-595 DAADAHDL
+595 
-603 GSEPHP
+603 P
-609 SDTADPAAAAPARPA
+609 TN
-624 PADPADAADQLTD
+624 QLTD

-647 NASVDAPLND
+647 GDDPVDAPLD
-657 PPPDDPTS
+657 PPLPEDPT
-665 EASTTEDL
+665 
-673 TTEDLTTEDLT
+673 
-684 AGDLTAENPA
+684 
-694 AGPAVTILGAVQH
+694 AGPAVTILGAAPH

-718 REREATDVAAVIE
+718 REREATDVASVIE
-731 EALRDGWLVYDDRA
+731 EALRDNWLVYDDRA
-745 GTWRPAE
+745 ETWRPAE

-833 RSGGTFTL
+833 RNGGTFTL
-841 TAPVPDQL
+841 TSPVPDQL

-986 PQSGGYA
+986 PPAGGYA

-1030 ARDHLVVSLHRSGNR
+1030 ARDHLIVSLHRSGNR

-1062 PNSTLFT
+1062 PHSTLFA
-1069 GSPVPDREPAAAPD
+1069 GPPVPDREPTAAPD
-1083 VTPPISRTEWESRAA
+1083 VAPPISRTEWESRAA
-1098 AAQAASRFRSAQSAS
+1098 AAQAASRLRSAQSAS

-1125 DVDPGTAKGAR
+1125 DVDPGTAKGPR

-1201 DVVQRAA
+1201 EVVQRAA

-1258 ESRVAY
+1258 DSRVAY

-1273 RILPNTGPPIL
+1273 QILPNTGPPIL

-1297 PAG
+1297 

>member
-1 MSGQLLDGA
+1 MSEQLLDGP
-10 ARERIRT
+10 ARDRIRSDT
-17 DTDATLFVEAG
+17 DTTLFVEAG

-35 ALVERVRT
+35 ALVERVST

-78 ARRTD
+78 ARRSD
-83 AGSLADAALDD
+83 AGKLADAALDD

-150 DTIAEPLLLAM
+150 DSIAEPLLLAM

-199 DLTGLIAAAAQIG
+199 DLSGLIAAAAQIG
-212 GLAETCLDPEDR
+212 AAAESCLDPEDR

-229 VQIRELGLM
+229 QQIRELGLT
-238 LAAASDQETQ
+238 LDAASDQETQ
-248 LSFLQALRGLKIG
+248 LALLQTFRGLKVG

-275 RADCAEVVEVAG
+275 RADCTEVVEVAG

-306 ERVLESAELRRAD
+306 ERVLESAELRRTE

-338 ADVREELQERF
+338 PDVRADLQERF

-368 VRIAGGAEASAA
+368 VRIAGGADADAT

-409 IATYLTAQELLGET
+409 IATYLTAQQLLGET

-435 ILQWINTVFTTLI
+435 ILSWINTVFGTLI
-448 QPQESAQPA
+448 QAHESAQPS
-457 YQSLTPHRTNPGT
+457 YQSLSAHRTNPTSAG
-470 PTTPATP
+470 PTSTSSVDASRPARSGAASVP
-477 PGTPTTADPRP
+477 P
-488 HSGPL
+488 
-493 PDTDTPSHPGTTQG
+493 PDTP
-507 RPTHSSTPGGPS
+507 
-519 HRGATS
+519 
-525 HPGALSATSDPGTP
+525 
-539 GATSHA
+539 
-545 RTPGATSHPRTAP
+545 
-558 GAPSRPGAPGASAPP
+558 
-573 DPTRVAGDQ
+573 VKGDQ
-582 LSIFDEPTLFDEP
+582 LSMFDLSS
-595 DAADAHDL
+595 DA
-603 GSEPHP
+603 E
-609 SDTADPAAAAPARPA
+609 
-624 PADPADAADQLTD
+624 DQVSD
-637 LAEVL
+637 LAAVL

-647 NASVDAPLND
+647 GTDIPVE
-657 PPPDDPTS
+657 PPA
-665 EASTTEDL
+665 EED
-673 TTEDLTTEDLT
+673 
-684 AGDLTAENPA
+684 PA
-694 AGPAVTILGAVQH
+694 AGPAVTILGATPH

-731 EALRDGWLVYDDRA
+731 EALREGWLVYDDRA
-745 GTWRPAE
+745 ETWRPAE

-818 SPLFGCGDDDLFTWK
+818 SPLFGCGDDDLYTWK
-833 RSGGTFTL
+833 VNGGRFL
-841 TAPVPDQL
+841 LNAPIPDSL
-849 LTHPVGDAMEWL
+849 LTHPVGEAMEWL
-861 RRTYYAARWLTPSEV
+861 RRTYYAARWLTPSEI

-986 PQSGGYA
+986 PLPGGYA

-1053 LATAGGVEA
+1053 LATAGGVDA
-1062 PNSTLFT
+1062 PHATLFT
-1069 GSPVPDREPAAAPD
+1069 GPPVPDREPTANPE
-1083 VTPPISRTEWESRAA
+1083 VTPPLSRTEWETRATAARSASRAH
-1098 AAQAASRFRSAQSAS
+1098 SAQSAS
-1113 GLEGTGPDATLT
+1113 GLEGTAPQLALATPASEHPR
-1125 DVDPGTAKGAR
+1125 DEGFAADPSDPGTAKGPR
-1136 DVELPPWSKGR
+1136 DLELPPWSKGR

-1162 VDLSTGAGLDA
+1162 VDLSTGAGLEA
-1173 AVATQCLA
+1173 AVSTQCLA
-1181 EGVLEFTDVV
+1181 EGVLEYADVV

-1201 DVVQRAA
+1201 DVVKRAA
-1208 AREHWRESYVGT
+1208 ARDHWRESYVGT

-1250 DAIPAAAL
+1250 DAIPSAAL
-1258 ESRVAY
+1258 DARVEY

-1273 RILPNTGPPIL
+1273 KILPNTAPPIL
-1284 LFLNPG
+1284 LFLNPSG
-1290 AAVERVV
+1290 AVERSI
-1297 PAG
+1297 

>member
-1 MSGQLLDGA
+1 MSEQLLDGP
-10 ARERIRT
+10 ARDRIRSDT
-17 DTDATLFVEAG
+17 DTTLFVEAG

-35 ALVERVRT
+35 ALVERVST

-78 ARRTD
+78 ARRSD
-83 AGSLADAALDD
+83 VGQLADAALDD

-150 DTIAEPLLLAM
+150 DSIAEPLLLAM

-184 ADRVLVEPPELVAMP
+184 ADRVLVEPPELVSMP
-199 DLTGLIAAAAQIG
+199 DLTGLVAAAAQIG
-212 GLAETCLDPEDR
+212 TAAESCMDPEDR

-229 VQIRELGLM
+229 QQIRELGLM
-238 LAAASDQETQ
+238 LDAASDQETQ
-248 LSFLQALRGLKIG
+248 LAILQTFRGLKVG

-275 RADCAEVVEVAG
+275 RGDCTEVVEVAA

-338 ADVREELQERF
+338 ANVRADLQERF

-368 VRIAGGAEASAA
+368 VRIAGGAEADA
-380 DWHDVEVPEGR
+380 DDWRDVEVPEGR

-409 IATYLTAQELLGET
+409 IATYLNAQDLLGET

-435 ILQWINTVFTTLI
+435 ILQWINTVFATLI
-448 QPQESAQPA
+448 QPHESAQPS
-457 YQSLTPHRTNPGT
+457 YQSLSPHRTNPGAST
-470 PTTPATP
+470 GTAPAV
-477 PGTPTTADPRP
+477 TA
-488 HSGPL
+488 SN
-493 PDTDTPSHPGTTQG
+493 
-507 RPTHSSTPGGPS
+507 
-519 HRGATS
+519 
-525 HPGALSATSDPGTP
+525 DPG
-539 GATSHA
+539 
-545 RTPGATSHPRTAP
+545 RT
-558 GAPSRPGAPGASAPP
+558 SRPGAPTRHGAPSSQPP
-573 DPTRVAGDQ
+573 EPVKGDQ
-582 LSIFDEPTLFDEP
+582 LSMFDEPSLFDEP
-595 DAADAHDL
+595 A
-603 GSEPHP
+603 PF
-609 SDTADPAAAAPARPA
+609 DTNTDADPAAPGE
-624 PADPADAADQLTD
+624 QVSD
-637 LAEVL
+637 LAAVL

-647 NASVDAPLND
+647 AADGAVDVPLEE
-657 PPPDDPTS
+657 PPPEPETP
-665 EASTTEDL
+665 
-673 TTEDLTTEDLT
+673 
-684 AGDLTAENPA
+684 G
-694 AGPAVTILGAVQH
+694 AGPAVTILGAEPH
-707 DDLPRAQASVL
+707 SDLPRAQASVL
-718 REREATDVAAVIE
+718 REREATDVASVIE

-745 GTWRPAE
+745 ETWRPAA

-818 SPLFGCGDDDLFTWK
+818 SPLFGCGDDDLYTWK
-833 RSGGTFTL
+833 VNGGRFLL

-849 LTHPVGDAMEWL
+849 LTHPVADAMEWL
-861 RRTYYAARWLTPSEV
+861 RRTYYAARWLSPSEV

-904 FVVDQARAW
+904 FVIDQARAW

-965 IVILSGMTASPN
+965 IVILSGMSASPN

-1045 RHTSNAEL
+1045 RHSSNAEL

-1062 PNSTLFT
+1062 PHSTLFT
-1069 GSPVPDREPAAAPD
+1069 SPPVPDREPTGSPD
-1083 VTPPISRTEWESRAA
+1083 VTPPISRTEWETRASA
-1098 AAQAASRFRSAQSAS
+1098 ARAASRAPSARSAS
-1113 GLEGTGPDATLT
+1113 GLEGTGPELALAPSPADDPDAGS
-1125 DVDPGTAKGAR
+1125 VVRIDPGTAKAAR
-1136 DVELPPWSKGR
+1136 DLELPPWSKGR

-1162 VDLSTGAGLDA
+1162 VDLSTGSGLEP
-1173 AVATQCLA
+1173 AVSTQCLA
-1181 EGVLEFTDVV
+1181 EGVLEYADVV

-1258 ESRVAY
+1258 DSRVAY

-1273 RILPNTGPPIL
+1273 EILPNTAPPIL
-1284 LFLNPG
+1284 LFLNPAG
-1290 AAVERVV
+1290 AVERQL
-1297 PAG
+1297 P